1 MIAPPAADGGGHH
14 RVTLH
19 SCTQWPGRP
28 GGRTVLE
35 KRCGHSKSAK
45 AGRAGDL
52 QPASPVPATRGSGL
66 LRRPASQREGGETPA
81 HSDLPRGPEEQSQAA
96 APVRL
101 HYLWTCS
108 TGHFSRVYTPQPHP
122 VLSAAITTKA
132 SLLAAR
138 NVAGETGKVTA
149 ITKKQRTKQPVGT
162 SGSAG
167 KSERCNGIR
176 RQV

>member
-1 MIAPPAADGGGHH
+1 MIAAPAADGGGHH

-132 SLLAAR
+132 SPLAAR

-149 ITKKQRTKQPVGT
+149 ITKKQQRSNQWELQGAL
-162 SGSAG
+162 GR
-167 KSERCNGIR
+167 E
-176 RQV
+176 